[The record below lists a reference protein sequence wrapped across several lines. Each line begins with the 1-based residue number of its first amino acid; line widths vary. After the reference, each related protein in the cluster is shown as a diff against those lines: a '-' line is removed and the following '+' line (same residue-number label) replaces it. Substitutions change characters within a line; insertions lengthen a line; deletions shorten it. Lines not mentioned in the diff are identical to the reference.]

1 MIMKQKYTILF
12 LAVLSAVFSCVQ
24 VDESMLDENSAAEK
38 VEMTF
43 TATID
48 VEDADTKTVLDG
60 ELGSGTRKVLW
71 QPSDAIGVT
80 VTNGMY
86 AGWPPVEKFTATIT
100 DESESATFEGS
111 I

>member
-71 QPSDAIGVT
+71 QPSDAIAV
-80 VTNGMY
+80 VAPNGMY

-100 DESESATFEGS
+100 EDS
-111 I
+111 

>member
-1 MIMKQKYTILF
+1 MIMKQKYTFIF

-48 VEDADTKTVLDG
+48 VED
-60 ELGSGTRKVLW
+60 E
-71 QPSDAIGVT
+71 
-80 VTNGMY
+80 
-86 AGWPPVEKFTATIT
+86 F
-100 DESESATFEGS
+100 DEVVFVAE
-111 I
+111 